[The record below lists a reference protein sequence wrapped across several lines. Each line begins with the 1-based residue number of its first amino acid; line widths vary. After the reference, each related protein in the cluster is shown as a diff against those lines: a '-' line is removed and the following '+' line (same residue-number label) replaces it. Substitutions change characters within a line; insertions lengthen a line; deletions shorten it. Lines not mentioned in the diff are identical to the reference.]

1 MSVVR
6 TMRFLVGA
14 ALVVAGVPLV
24 TPFARNLVVAARATG
39 DARDAAGRSSAP
51 PPNPVVVPTEPA
63 ATVPPGSAA
72 APGDE
77 SPAASWSMVDGSV
90 EPDSS
95 GGLQLDRSPPP
106 PPAPLPPLPEAMLA
120 ASPSFAAA
128 YRSTLRVPPP
138 DLLDAAGPP
147 PAVSWTAPQGV
158 AVAVGPAVRSGS
170 PEAPLAE
177 ITVPATYRVRDGD
190 DLGSIAGR
198 LYGHPGAASAIWAA
212 NRDLISNPDLL
223 PIGAEL
229 RLPPPWSVGA
239 SHRGSGAI
247 EPAAYAR
254 PTVAPQPN
262 PVAPGAPRGGAWLPP
277 AGDPTPASGVHV
289 PALIPA
295 PATAPPPG
303 PAPNTV
309 ISPVPN
315 PAPAAS
321 VRVGAGE
328 TLPSLARRLYG
339 DPAMAGSIFAVNRD
353 RLRSPELVVAGMELR
368 LPRPVTA
375 PRP

>member
-1 MSVVR
+1 MSVMG
-6 TMRFLVGA
+6 TIRFVVGA
-14 ALVVAGVPLV
+14 AFVVAGVPLV
-24 TPFARNLVVAARATG
+24 TPFARNLVAAARATG
-39 DARDAAGRSSAP
+39 AAQDAVGRSSASP
-51 PPNPVVVPTEPA
+51 PDPVVVPVEP
-63 ATVPPGSAA
+63 VAA
-72 APGDE
+72 APSGFAAAPSDE
-77 SPAASWSMVDGSV
+77 LPAAPWAVVDGGV
-90 EPDSS
+90 APDSS

-120 ASPSFAAA
+120 TSPPLAAA

-147 PAVSWTAPQGV
+147 PAVSWTAQGV
-158 AVAVGPAVRSGS
+158 SVAVGPPVRSGA
-170 PEAPLAE
+170 PEAPVAE

-212 NRDLISNPDLL
+212 NRDSISNPDLL

-229 RLPPPWSVGA
+229 RLPPPWAVGS

-262 PVAPGAPRGGAWLPP
+262 PEGAGALRAGAWLPP
-277 AGDPTPASGVHV
+277 FGEPAAASGGHV
-289 PALIPA
+289 PAVVPA
-295 PATAPPPG
+295 PASAPPAG
-303 PAPNTV
+303 PAPRV
-309 ISPVPN
+309 GPSPGPTA
-315 PAPAAS
+315 APTAR

-339 DPAMAGSIFAVNRD
+339 DPAMAESIFAVNRD

>member
-1 MSVVR
+1 MSVMG
-6 TMRFLVGA
+6 TIRFVVGA
-14 ALVVAGVPLV
+14 AFVVAGVPLV
-24 TPFARNLVVAARATG
+24 TPFARNLVAAVRATG
-39 DARDAAGRSSAP
+39 DAPDAAGRSATPAAP
-51 PPNPVVVPTEPA
+51 PGVVSAEPVAAVPS
-63 ATVPPGSAA
+63 GSAA

-77 SPAASWSMVDGSV
+77 SPVPPWSMVDGSV
-90 EPDSS
+90 APDSS

-120 ASPSFAAA
+120 TSPPLAAA

-158 AVAVGPAVRSGS
+158 SVAVGPPVRSGA
-170 PEAPLAE
+170 PEAPVAE

-212 NRDLISNPDLL
+212 NRDSISNPDLL

-229 RLPPPWSVGA
+229 RLPPPWAVGS

-262 PVAPGAPRGGAWLPP
+262 PEGAGALRAGAWLPP
-277 AGDPTPASGVHV
+277 AADPPPASGV
-289 PALIPA
+289 PIPA
-295 PATAPPPG
+295 PASAPPPD
-303 PAPNTV
+303 PAPHAGL
-309 ISPVPN
+309 SPVPSA
-315 PAPAAS
+315 APAAS
-321 VRVGAGE
+321 VRVGVGE